1 MKKFFLIL
9 SLALGLLVSVF
20 GADSPSY
27 PSLLTV
33 GVYDNP
39 PKLSVSPSGK
49 ASGFHI
55 DLLDAILEGTG
66 IEVRYVAGTFEESLQ
81 RLERGEIDLLL
92 DVAYSDERALRFDF
106 TTESILTNWA
116 VVYAGR
122 YSKIENF
129 TDLDGARVAV
139 LKDSIHTTG
148 KEGIIAMAAEYGISL
163 NLIYL
168 DSYDECFAA
177 LRSGKADAAVVN
189 RLFGLMSETGD
200 APRRTSILFNP
211 SQIRYAFAKGG
222 EHNAALIAL
231 FDSRLNS
238 LKASPESAY
247 RRAFDT
253 YLGPQI
259 SKETS
264 GLPWLGIATT
274 LVIAILFILLFIVY
288 AIRVGKSDKV
298 EIQRFIDNL
307 QTMEDIRKSIVN
319 NSLVAYSVFS
329 LLLALMAIRHLVIVG
344 NDIFIWF
351 YLPAQI
357 LPAVISL
364 FKDRLSLSFKTTA
377 LLILLLLSGTVITL
391 ARGNSGISFS
401 YFFLAAIL
409 STMLQGRRLGMATLA
424 SGLAVVLMALIL
436 NYTGILHST
445 VTDASFFLS
454 PSSWAFSV
462 LSFFMFFFAILAG
475 MKDFYTSLTKA
486 VVNLE
491 EGIAE
496 RTRNI
501 KAINEELKNEIDEH
515 MKTEEKLSQA
525 RHEAEQAN
533 RTKSSFFAGIS
544 HELRTPLNAILG
556 YSQILMRDASL
567 SKESMRQVETI
578 KTSGEHLLGLI
589 NEVLEMSRI
598 EAGKVRLDLSPC
610 AISSVLEEIR
620 MLFAGQASRKGLAF
634 SVREESPLPDCVM
647 TDRSKLKQILI
658 NLVGN
663 AMKFTDSGFID
674 VRVAGS
680 AQHPDIVE
688 FSVRDTG
695 KGIPPDAIT
704 RIFLPFEQT
713 IEGRSQGGTG
723 LGLPICRNYCE
734 LLGGKISAESSL
746 GKGSVFSFTIQ
757 APECV
762 DAKVSD
768 EPIPSRVVSIK
779 NSARPRILV
788 VDDKSINR
796 DILVNMLV
804 PIGFVVEQAEDG
816 EKALS
821 LLRTAF
827 FDIVLLDYVMPGVS
841 GRELVDALRASAG
854 QSRLRIILMTGSLL
868 ENQQLDIQA
877 LGVDALL
884 AKPVLERSLLS
895 EIKRLACIDY
905 NCSDDEE
912 KNSGVF
918 CSDEEAKRRLSTI
931 SSGLFETL
939 RDSITSGDL
948 EDVKSIAQEIARGDE
963 RLGKTLADW
972 AGGIQMDR
980 LLRLIK

>member
-9 SLALGLLVSVF
+9 SLALGLLVSAF
-20 GADSPSY
+20 GADSPPY

-148 KEGIIAMAAEYGISL
+148 KEGIVAMAAEYGISL

-200 APRRTSILFNP
+200 DPRRTSILFNP

-274 LVIAILFILLFIVY
+274 LVIAILFMLLFIVY

-746 GKGSVFSFTIQ
+746 GKGSRIFLHDPGAGMCGRQGIRRAHPLESGLHKEFGAAQDPGGGRQIDKQ
-757 APECV
+757 GYLGQY
-762 DAKVSD
+762 
-768 EPIPSRVVSIK
+768 
-779 NSARPRILV
+779 ARPHRLRGGAGRGWR
-788 VDDKSINR
+788 KSPEPASYSFLRYRAFGLCDARRKRQGTGRRFASVGGAI
-796 DILVNMLV
+796 
-804 PIGFVVEQAEDG
+804 QAEDYPDDRQSLG
-816 EKALS
+816 ESATGHPGPGRRCLAGETGARAKS
-821 LLRTAF
+821 SFRNKTAGLHRLQLF
-827 FDIVLLDYVMPGVS
+827 
-841 GRELVDALRASAG
+841 GRRGKEFRRFLFRRRSQEALVDDFPRAFRNLAG
-854 QSRLRIILMTGSLL
+854 FHYFRGP
-868 ENQQLDIQA
+868 
-877 LGVDALL
+877 GG
-884 AKPVLERSLLS
+884 
-895 EIKRLACIDY
+895 C
-905 NCSDDEE
+905 E
-912 KNSGVF
+912 KHRPGNRPGGRTVRK
-918 CSDEEAKRRLSTI
+918 DP
-931 SSGLFETL
+931 G
-939 RDSITSGDL
+939 
-948 EDVKSIAQEIARGDE
+948 
-963 RLGKTLADW
+963 RLGRGNSD
-972 AGGIQMDR
+972 G
-980 LLRLIK
+980 